1 MWNHSW
7 VSFTGFSESYNGT
20 FKLTGHTGLSAK
32 NVSSAFFN
40 GELENEMR
48 ERGHLD
54 MFHMVK
60 VDMDKDKVLAEV
72 EKVVDVCLLLM
83 RSGIAI
89 SSLYAQVKSPSS
101 KVPIP
106 GLPDVCTNP
115 PVHGQAF
122 CSPHCE
128 AVEKTNTQSGLH
140 AFLKHCR
147 VSDSTFNDVAAVLSK
162 LEPSS
167 GGTSVIEAQ
176 AVGMHN
182 TGEFTALVDELSEWL
197 IGQGVTNLWRLQ
209 FEEKEAVVKDL
220 FVHHIYHRVQ
230 SCIQQFTDG
239 LGPLYGEMRRHP
251 KALGSLFV
259 VDNKPLSL
267 PSFRKLYDIEYSAQG
282 SNNRN
287 REDTIY
293 CWELFLQ
300 RAEEK
305 DEVTLEKILEFWT
318 GAGKP
323 PPAGFNHKLH
333 IQFFSQ
339 ETGVRRLPSS
349 STWAMVL
356 WLPRGVEDPQQFQAM
371 MTNAILETQGFGKM

>member
-1 MWNHSW
+1 MLKSRVHLQKYRSQAFLMSAPILLFMDRHS
-7 VSFTGFSESYNGT
+7 VL
-20 FKLTGHTGLSAK
+20 LTVRQWRRQIH
-32 NVSSAFFN
+32 
-40 GELENEMR
+40 
-48 ERGHLD
+48 
-54 MFHMVK
+54 K
-60 VDMDKDKVLAEV
+60 VDFMH
-72 EKVVDVCLLLM
+72 
-83 RSGIAI
+83 
-89 SSLYAQVKSPSS
+89 SSS
-101 KVPIP
+101 
-106 GLPDVCTNP
+106 T
-115 PVHGQAF
+115 
-122 CSPHCE
+122 
-128 AVEKTNTQSGLH
+128 AV
-140 AFLKHCR
+140 FLFFK
-147 VSDSTFNDVAAVLSK
+147 DSTFNDVAAVLSK

>member
-220 FVHHIYHRVQ
+220 FVHHIYHR
-230 SCIQQFTDG
+230 
-239 LGPLYGEMRRHP
+239 
-251 KALGSLFV
+251 
-259 VDNKPLSL
+259 
-267 PSFRKLYDIEYSAQG
+267 KLYDIEYSAQG